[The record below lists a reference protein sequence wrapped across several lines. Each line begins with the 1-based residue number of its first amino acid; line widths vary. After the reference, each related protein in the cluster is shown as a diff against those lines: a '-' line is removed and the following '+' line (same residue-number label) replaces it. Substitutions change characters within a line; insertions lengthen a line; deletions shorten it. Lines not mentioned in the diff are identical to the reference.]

1 MKIKFKMPHEAKKVE
16 VEYKNGESIVEI
28 IKREFKNY
36 KRFLGAVVNAEL
48 KSLYYKPKADDEI
61 VLLDIENSLGLR
73 IYTTSLSMI
82 YAYAIKSLYPNMN
95 TVIEHYVGS
104 TIYTQK
110 IGEEPFT
117 IEEVKSIEKRMRE
130 IVKENIDIK
139 MEKWN
144 SEKAIDY
151 YSKIKREDVV
161 KLLET
166 SKAMDV
172 NMYRMDNFLEKFE
185 GVLVPSSEF
194 IEKFELSYYY
204 PGLLIRFP
212 SSDKNFEIDIDE
224 EEAKLAKTFQ
234 DHTKDAHIIGVN
246 YVGELNDKILS
257 GKSRDLIL
265 VSESFLDMRIRD
277 IAIKIA
283 EDSAKRVV
291 LISGPSSSGKTTF
304 AQKLKIALTM
314 YGLNSIEISTDDYF
328 VDRKMTPKNPD
339 GTYDFETIDAVDI
352 ESLNRDI
359 IKLIESGE
367 TEKRSF
373 DFIEGKPIFTGEKHE
388 LGSSGIIIIEG
399 IHALNPILS
408 KDVPNRNKLKL
419 YLSALTTMN
428 IDSMNRLS
436 TTDVRFLRRMVR
448 DVRTRGRDVS
458 TSLNEWENV
467 RKGEDK
473 YVFPF
478 QEEADIMINTSLF
491 YEIAVLKKHA
501 MALLEKVPESDRNYV
516 RANRLMDMLRYFV
529 SIEDDAM
536 IPNISLIRE
545 FIGGSIF
552 E

>member
-1 MKIKFKMPHEAKKVE
+1 MKIRFKMPHEAKKIE
-16 VEYKNGESIVEI
+16 VEYKDGETVLEI
-28 IKREFKNY
+28 IKREFEDYKN
-36 KRFLGAVVNAEL
+36 FLGVVVNSEL
-48 KSLYYKPKADDEI
+48 ESLNYKPKTGDEI
-61 VLLDIENSLGLR
+61 ILLDIENSLGLR

-82 YAYAIKSLYPNMN
+82 YAYAIKSLYPDMN
-95 TVIEHYVGS
+95 IVIEHYVGS
-104 TIYTQK
+104 TIYTEK
-110 IGEEPFT
+110 TSEEAFT
-117 IEEVKSIEKRMRE
+117 IEEVKNIEKKMRE
-130 IVKENIDIK
+130 IVEKNIAID
-139 MEKWN
+139 MEKWDSN
-144 SEKAIDY
+144 KALDY
-151 YSKIKREDVV
+151 YREINRQDVV
-161 KLLET
+161 KLFET
-166 SKAMDV
+166 SDVQDV
-172 NMYRMDNFLEKFE
+172 NIYKMNEFKEKFE
-185 GVLVPSSEF
+185 GVLVPSTEF

-212 SSDKNFEIDIDE
+212 SSDKQYEIDTEE

-234 DHTKDAHIIGVN
+234 DHTNDAHIIGVN
-246 YVGELNDKILS
+246 YVGELNEKILN
-257 GKSRDLIL
+257 GMSRDLIL

-283 EDSAKRVV
+283 EDPAKRVV

-304 AQKLKIALTM
+304 AQKLKIALAM

-328 VDRKMTPKNPD
+328 VDRKLTPKNPD
-339 GTYDFETIDAVDI
+339 GTYDFETIEAVDM
-352 ESLNRDI
+352 EALNKDI

-467 RKGEDK
+467 RRGEDK

-478 QEEADIMINTSLF
+478 QEQADIMINTSLF

-501 MALLEKVPESDRNYV
+501 MALLEKVPSTDRNYV

-529 SIEDDAM
+529 SIEDDSM
-536 IPNISLIRE
+536 IPNTSLIKE

>member
-1 MKIKFKMPHEAKKVE
+1 M
-16 VEYKNGESIVEI
+16 
-28 IKREFKNY
+28 
-36 KRFLGAVVNAEL
+36 NAEL

-151 YSKIKREDVV
+151 YSKIKRDDVV

-408 KDVPNRNKLKL
+408 KYVPNRNKLKL

-436 TTDVRFLRRMVR
+436 TTDVRFLRRMIR

-536 IPNISLIRE
+536 IPNTSLIRE

>member
-151 YSKIKREDVV
+151 YSKIKRDDVV

-212 SSDKNFEIDIDE
+212 SSDKNFEIDINE

-536 IPNISLIRE
+536 IPNTSLIRE

>member
-16 VEYKNGESIVEI
+16 VEYKDGESIVEI

-48 KSLYYKPKADDEI
+48 KSLYYKPKAEDEI

-110 IGEEPFT
+110 IGEEQFT

-151 YSKIKREDVV
+151 YSKIKRDDVV

-367 TEKRSF
+367 TEKRTF

-491 YEIAVLKKHA
+491 YEISVLKKHA
-501 MALLEKVPESDRNYV
+501 MVLLEKVPESDRNYV

-536 IPNISLIRE
+536 IPNTSLIRE

>member
-151 YSKIKREDVV
+151 YSKIKRDDVV

-408 KDVPNRNKLKL
+408 KYVPNRNKLKL

-536 IPNISLIRE
+536 IPNTSLIRE

>member
-130 IVKENIDIK
+130 VVKENIDIK

-151 YSKIKREDVV
+151 YSKIKRDDVV

-536 IPNISLIRE
+536 IPNTSLIRE

>member
-204 PGLLIRFP
+204 PGLLVRFP

>member
-166 SKAMDV
+166 SKAMEV

-501 MALLEKVPESDRNYV
+501 MVLLEKVPESDRNYV

-536 IPNISLIRE
+536 IPNTSLIRE

>member
-408 KDVPNRNKLKL
+408 KYVPNRNKLKL

-536 IPNISLIRE
+536 IPNTSLIRE

>member
-151 YSKIKREDVV
+151 YSKIKRDDVV

-536 IPNISLIRE
+536 IPNTSLIRE

>member
-1 MKIKFKMPHEAKKVE
+1 MKIIFKMPHEAKKVE

-117 IEEVKSIEKRMRE
+117 IEEVKSIEKSMRE
-130 IVKENIDIK
+130 IVKENIGIK

>member
-48 KSLYYKPKADDEI
+48 KSLYYKPKTDDEI

-151 YSKIKREDVV
+151 YSKIKRDDVV

-491 YEIAVLKKHA
+491 YEIAVLKKHD
-501 MALLEKVPESDRNYV
+501 MVLLEKVPESDRNYV

-536 IPNISLIRE
+536 IPNTSLIRE

>member
-48 KSLYYKPKADDEI
+48 KSLYYKPKTDDEI

-151 YSKIKREDVV
+151 YSKIKRDDVV

-408 KDVPNRNKLKL
+408 KYVPNRNKLKL

-536 IPNISLIRE
+536 IPNTSLIRE

>member
-36 KRFLGAVVNAEL
+36 RRFLGAVVNAEL
-48 KSLYYKPKADDEI
+48 KSLYYKPKTDDEI

-151 YSKIKREDVV
+151 YSKIKRDDVV

-408 KDVPNRNKLKL
+408 KYVPNRNKLKL

-536 IPNISLIRE
+536 IPNTSLIRE

>member
-48 KSLYYKPKADDEI
+48 KSLYYKPKTDDEI

-151 YSKIKREDVV
+151 YSKIKRDDVV

-352 ESLNRDI
+352 ESLNIDI

-536 IPNISLIRE
+536 IPNTSLIRE

>member
-151 YSKIKREDVV
+151 YSKIKRDDVV

-172 NMYRMDNFLEKFE
+172 NMYRMGNFLEKFE

>member
-151 YSKIKREDVV
+151 YSKIKRDDVV

>member
-110 IGEEPFT
+110 IGEEPFN

-130 IVKENIDIK
+130 VVKENIDIK

-151 YSKIKREDVV
+151 YSKIKRDDVV

-536 IPNISLIRE
+536 IPNTSLIRE

>member
-408 KDVPNRNKLKL
+408 KAVPNRNKLKL

-536 IPNISLIRE
+536 IPNTSLIRE